1 LALAFLMLISF
12 ANSAI
17 GAPRPGESC
26 FDATAPPS
34 GVADVCTDVNDPD
47 VPAGGGSLDLGL
59 LLPILGAAA
68 TSRSSPRTP
77 ASGGRASTAA
87 ATTSSAAR
95 AATPA
100 ARGRAD
106 AARTPSADRRPR
118 LEFTFSSD
126 GHISAQ
132 AISSW
137 FQ

>member
-59 LLPILGAAA
+59 LLPILGAAVVGA
-68 TSRSSPRTP
+68 ALALVLGYLFIRRRGDLPVEP
-77 ASGGRASTAA
+77 ADPGEWWTCKHCGSNNVIG
-87 ATTSSAAR
+87 SARCYACG
-95 AATPA
+95 TWQ
-100 ARGRAD
+100 G
-106 AARTPSADRRPR
+106 
-118 LEFTFSSD
+118 
-126 GHISAQ
+126 
-132 AISSW
+132 
-137 FQ
+137 